1 MPTAEGHCEK
11 YRQSAKDGTFALAR
25 SRSLITGSYSDHPSQ
40 INPGSSR
47 WLSEE
52 LRAETLQFLPP
63 AYSPSVEP
71 NFHKQVMMK
80 RCRGSG

>member
-1 MPTAEGHCEK
+1 MPTSEGPCEK
-11 YRQSAKDGTFALAR
+11 YRHSAKDGTFALVR
-25 SRSLITGSYSDHPSQ
+25 SKTLMTGSYSDHPSQ

-47 WLSEE
+47 QLSEE

-71 NFHKQVMMK
+71 NFH
-80 RCRGSG
+80 